1 MIVLAREL
9 DPDLGSLLSCI
20 YLSVGLASLVGP
32 SLYYTVL
39 YCTVLYCTA
48 LQVGP
53 SLVGLVLDTTASYS
67 LAFLLVSGLFTLGAL
82 CLPASWLLHSR
93 DLRKKTKPQD
103 L

>member
-32 SLYYTVL
+32 SL
-39 YCTVLYCTA
+39 
-48 LQVGP
+48 
-53 SLVGLVLDTTASYS
+53 VGLVLDTTHSYS